1 MRPAISVV
9 LPSYNNAAFLSA
21 AIESILTQTITDIEL
36 IIVDDGSSDGSA
48 VIAAKYAQRD
58 PRVRVLTRPHDSAL
72 VSGASASNLAIAETR
87 GQFVARMDSDDIAL
101 PDRLERQ
108 LLWLEANDLD
118 ICGGQAEKFGG
129 DTGPMWYPE
138 TQDGIRS
145 MLCMRSGML
154 HPTVLARGEMMRT
167 ARFGE
172 HEAFEEYEFQT
183 RMFFQARMG
192 NLPDCVH
199 RFRVH
204 PNNTTIVFGGLK
216 GRSRWRLRFQ
226 YFFRLFP
233 DATVADFRAV
243 HAVAWKTPLETL
255 EALAT
260 AGRWLVK
267 LSRVP
272 DPKVRDHMSGRW
284 AGACAV
290 ALVRDAVL
298 ERDVAAQIAT
308 APG

>member
-1 MRPAISVV
+1 
-9 LPSYNNAAFLSA
+9 
-21 AIESILTQTITDIEL
+21 
-36 IIVDDGSSDGSA
+36 
-48 VIAAKYAQRD
+48 
-58 PRVRVLTRPHDSAL
+58 
-72 VSGASASNLAIAETR
+72 
-87 GQFVARMDSDDIAL
+87 MDSDDIAL

-129 DTGPMWYPE
+129 ETGPMWYPE

-233 DATVADFRAV
+233 DATIADFRAV